1 MVRGNRPAVQFELK
15 TVQNGGLFRFGLDP
29 PGDKIRI
36 RHRSFCCVEEQLIQ
50 FPHGQLVQFALVGK
64 QITRF
69 VNQRWIAI
77 ESGRGF
83 PGGLG
88 RSIML
93 RSHIGDRDPLR
104 FAVHFVEGL
113 VTGIR

>member
-1 MVRGNRPAVQFELK
+1 MVGGNRPAIHFEFK
-15 TVQNGGLFRFGLDP
+15 AVQNGGLFRFSLDSS
-29 PGDKIRI
+29 GHKIRI
-36 RHRSFCCVEEQLIQ
+36 CHWPFSGVEK
-50 FPHGQLVQFALVGK
+50 QLVQLPHRQLVQLCFVGE

-83 PGGLG
+83 AGSLG
-88 RSIML
+88 RSIVL

-104 FAVHFVEGL
+104 FAVHLVEGL